1 MMSNLNE
8 EDIALIME
16 SKGENVTI
24 DVDAIVSDEL
34 KELCGSDISRDLLEW
49 SKLVTELSNKEIAL
63 YKWKECYQI
72 KSEEIIANTDFKAL
86 YGKNNEKVRKVH
98 VKNELGDWYTIIK
111 DLEFSIDYLV
121 RRISYLK
128 ELIRTK
134 RVLMEIKE

>member
-1 MMSNLNE
+1 MSNLNE

-16 SKGENVTI
+16 SKGENVTV

-49 SKLVTELSNKEIAL
+49 SKLVTELSNKEFAL

-86 YGKNNEKVRKVH
+86 YGKNNEKVRKEH
-98 VKNELGDWYTIIK
+98 VKSELSDWYDTIK
-111 DLEFSIDYLV
+111 DLEFSIDWII

-134 RVLMEIKE
+134 RTLMEVKE

>member
-1 MMSNLNE
+1 MSNLNE

-86 YGKNNEKVRKVH
+86 YGKNNEKVRKEH
-98 VKNELGDWYTIIK
+98 VKSELSDWYDTIK
-111 DLEFSIDYLV
+111 ALEFSIDWIS
-121 RRISYLK
+121 RRIVYLK

-134 RVLMEIKE
+134 RVLMEVKE

>member
-8 EDIALIME
+8 
-16 SKGENVTI
+16 GNVTI

-72 KSEEIIANTDFKAL
+72 KSDEIIAETDFKAL
-86 YGKNNEKVRKVH
+86 YGKNNEKVRKEH
-98 VKNELGDWYTIIK
+98 VKQELSDWYDTIH
-111 DLEFSIDYLV
+111 DLEFSISYIM

-128 ELIRTK
+128 ELVRFKRT
-134 RVLMEIKE
+134 LMEVKE

>member
-1 MMSNLNE
+1 MSNLNE

-86 YGKNNEKVRKVH
+86 YGKNNEKVRKEH
-98 VKNELGDWYTIIK
+98 VKSELSDWYDTIK
-111 DLEFSIDYLV
+111 DLEFSIDWIN
-121 RRISYLK
+121 RRISFLR
-128 ELIRTK
+128 ELIRVK
-134 RVLMEIKE
+134 RTIMEVKQ

>member
-1 MMSNLNE
+1 MSNLNE

-86 YGKNNEKVRKVH
+86 YGKNNEKVRKEH
-98 VKNELGDWYTIIK
+98 VKSELSDWYDTIK
-111 DLEFSIDYLV
+111 DLEFSIDWII

-134 RVLMEIKE
+134 RTLMEVKE